1 MSDDAPVARP
11 AARRVVVAV
20 AVVALLAVVFAI
32 GRFTAFGA
40 SAAPA
45 TPSTVSADAGFA
57 RDMQVHHTQAVL
69 MAMEIYRKTSDDE
82 LRTLSY
88 DIATTQ
94 AGQRG
99 EMFGWLVQWGLPQ
112 ASSQPLMQ
120 WMVASSAHSHGD
132 TSALPQDELLAQM
145 GMASDAELDE
155 LRTLS
160 YDIATTQAGQRG
172 EMFGWLVQ
180 WGLPQAS
187 SQPLMQWMAP
197 SSAHSHGD
205 TSALSEDDLLSQMGM
220 ATDAELDQLRSLE
233 GQPADCLFLGLMIR
247 HHEGAIPM
255 AEAVV
260 ELGSDPRVK
269 DVAQTII
276 TGQSA
281 EIDAMRDIQT
291 RLSCTG

>member
-1 MSDDAPVARP
+1 MTDDDTAARP
-11 AARRVVVAV
+11 AARRIVVAL
-20 AVVALLAVVFAI
+20 AVVALLAVAFAV

-40 SAAPA
+40 TAAPA
-45 TPSTVSADAGFA
+45 TPSTTSADAGFA

-120 WMVASSAHSHGD
+120 WM
-132 TSALPQDELLAQM
+132 
-145 GMASDAELDE
+145 
-155 LRTLS
+155 
-160 YDIATTQAGQRG
+160 
-172 EMFGWLVQ
+172 
-180 WGLPQAS
+180 
-187 SQPLMQWMAP
+187 AP
-197 SSAHSHGD
+197 SGAHSHGD
-205 TSALSEDDLLSQMGM
+205 TSALSQDELLSQMGM
-220 ATDAELDQLRSLE
+220 ASEAELDQLRSLE

-255 AEAVV
+255 AEAVI

-269 DVAQTII
+269 DVAQAII

-281 EIDAMRDIQT
+281 EIDAMRDIRS

>member
-1 MSDDAPVARP
+1 VSDDAPVARP
-11 AARRVVVAV
+11 ATRRVVVAV
-20 AVVALLAVVFAI
+20 AVVALLAVAFAI

-40 SAAPA
+40 SAAPT

-132 TSALPQDELLAQM
+132 TSALSQDELLAQM

-155 LRTLS
+155 LRTL
-160 YDIATTQAGQRG
+160 
-172 EMFGWLVQ
+172 
-180 WGLPQAS
+180 
-187 SQPLMQWMAP
+187 
-197 SSAHSHGD
+197 
-205 TSALSEDDLLSQMGM
+205 
-220 ATDAELDQLRSLE
+220 E
-233 GQPADCLFLGLMIR
+233 GQPADCLFLELMIR
-247 HHEGAIPM
+247 HHQGAIPM
-255 AEAVV
+255 AEAVI
-260 ELGSDPRVK
+260 ELGSDARVK
-269 DVAQTII
+269 DVAQTIVA
-276 TGQSA
+276 GQSA
-281 EIDAMRDIQT
+281 EIDAMRDIQS
-291 RLSCTG
+291 RLACAG